1 MAIYKN
7 IASQK
12 IAVYAHDTA
21 ADAPKTGDAANITA
35 QISKDGGT
43 TAATNDANPTELDA
57 TDAPGIY
64 LFDMTQAETN
74 ADLIVLQ
81 ADSSTADISIEP
93 VIIYTLPTWTNTQV
107 AQTGDSYTRLG
118 APAGASVSAD
128 IATVDGNVDSVLAD
142 TGTDGVVVAAA
153 SKNGYALSA
162 AGIQAIWDALTS
174 ALTTASSIGKL
185 LVDNINA
192 TISSRSSHSAADVWS
207 AATRVLTANTNL
219 NDPTAAAIA
228 DAVWD
233 EAKSGHVGA
242 GSFGEEVQAHAL
254 SSEVSGLSTLDA
266 AGVRGAVG
274 LASANLDTQLDALP
288 TAAEI
293 RAEMDSNSTQLAA
306 ILLDTAEIGL
316 AGAGLTEA
324 GGTGDQ
330 LTALATQASV
340 NTIDTNVDAI
350 LVDTGTTIP
359 AQIAA
364 LNNVSVAQILTTQM
378 TESYAAD
385 GAAPTVAQALMM
397 IQQMLGEFSISGTS
411 LAVKT
416 LNGSTTAAVYT
427 LNDATNPTGVTRT
440 S

>member
-43 TAATNDANPTELDA
+43 TAATNDTNPTELDA

-153 SKNGYALSA
+153 SKSGYALSA

-185 LVDNINA
+185 LVDNVNA
-192 TISSRSSHSAADVWS
+192 TISSRSSHSAADVWA

-288 TAAEI
+288 TAAET
-293 RAEMDSNSTQLAA
+293 RAEIDSNSTQLAA
-306 ILLDTAEIGL
+306 ILL
-316 AGAGLTEA
+316 
-324 GGTGDQ
+324 
-330 LTALATQASV
+330 
-340 NTIDTNVDAI
+340 
-350 LVDTGTTIP
+350 DTGTTIP

-378 TESYAAD
+378 TESYAAN

>member
-118 APAGASVSAD
+118 APVGASVSAD

-153 SKNGYALSA
+153 SKTGYALSA

-185 LVDNINA
+185 LVDNVNA
-192 TISSRSSHSAADVWS
+192 TISSRSSHSAADVWA

-288 TAAEI
+288 TAAET
-293 RAEMDSNSTQLAA
+293 RAEIDSNSTQLAA
-306 ILLDTAEIGL
+306 ILL
-316 AGAGLTEA
+316 
-324 GGTGDQ
+324 
-330 LTALATQASV
+330 
-340 NTIDTNVDAI
+340 
-350 LVDTGTTIP
+350 DTGTTIP